1 MFFLLYL
8 SLSPSILKKNKVT
21 EVIFIQLKLVPHI
34 PHTSLELSS
43 KITLKGHEG
52 IQIQG
57 FSCLPHLD
65 PLK

>member
-1 MFFLLYL
+1 MFFLLYS
-8 SLSPSILKKNKVT
+8 SLSSSILNKIKVT
-21 EVIFIQLKLVPHI
+21 EVILIQLKLVPHI
-34 PHTSLELSS
+34 PHASLELSS
-43 KITLKGHEG
+43 KKTLKGHEG